1 MKLLIDTDVM
11 IDLWRGYAPAGEWLR
26 SLPEAPAVS
35 VITVLEL
42 LRGCRNRREQAAV
55 EQLFQQMPVLY
66 LDEPSCGLAVDDF
79 RAFYLKQGLGILD
92 ALIAASAVSHGLVL
106 CTFNE
111 KHYQGLPDLRIM
123 RPYERVSL

>member
-1 MKLLIDTDVM
+1 MKLLVDTDVM

-26 SLPEAPAVS
+26 SLPEAPAIS

-42 LRGCRNRREQAAV
+42 LHGCRNRREQDAV
-55 EQLFQQMPVLY
+55 EQLLQQMSVVY
-66 LDEPSCGLAVDDF
+66 LDEPSCARAVDYF
-79 RAFYLKQGLGILD
+79 RVFHLKQGLGILD

-111 KHYQGLPDLRIM
+111 KHYRGLPDLQLI
-123 RPYERVSL
+123 RPYERVRL

>member
-1 MKLLIDTDVM
+1 MKLLVDTDVM

-66 LDEPSCGLAVDDF
+66 LDEPSCVLAVDYF

-92 ALIAASAVSHGLVL
+92 ALIAASAASHGLVL

-111 KHYQGLPDLRIM
+111 KHYRGLPELQIV